1 MAREESELDQE
12 TLDRVLAEEL
22 AKGTDRR
29 VAEGRARRAAVQAH
43 RAKTGEAPAAPGAA
57 AAGAA
62 APAAGAPAAPSG
74 DGGAASGDGGAAAP
88 APAAAPTTPAPA
100 PVAARAPAPAAAAA
114 TAAPAGTT
122 TLAPTRQAP
131 APTGNVPEPKKGAEE
146 KHRLLALVPPEGIQ
160 RVEREQGDRINVWP
174 HLLIEEFIALLLVT
188 VTLVIFS
195 TLVNAPLRELANP
208 NLTPNPSK
216 APWYFLGLQELLRYF
231 HPMVAGVLF
240 APTLVLLALAVVPY
254 VDRNPSTKPG
264 DRKIAI
270 TMFTMLMMFG
280 ATLTIIGSFFRG
292 TGYNWVWPWAQGV
305 FFDL

>member
-1 MAREESELDQE
+1 VAREESELDQE

-57 AAGAA
+57 A
-62 APAAGAPAAPSG
+62 PAAGAPAAPSG
-74 DGGAASGDGGAAAP
+74 DGGAVSGDGGAAAP
-88 APAAAPTTPAPA
+88 APTAPAPA

-195 TLVNAPLRELANP
+195 TFVNAPLRELANP

>member
-29 VAEGRARRAAVQAH
+29 VAEGRARRAAVQVH

-57 AAGAA
+57 A
-62 APAAGAPAAPSG
+62 PAAGAPASPSG
-74 DGGAASGDGGAAAP
+74 DGGAVSGDGGAAAP
-88 APAAAPTTPAPA
+88 TPAPA
-100 PVAARAPAPAAAAA
+100 PVAARAPTPAAAAP

-195 TLVNAPLRELANP
+195 TFVNAPLRELANP

-270 TMFTMLMMFG
+270 TMFTMLIMFG

-305 FFDL
+305 FFEL

>member
-1 MAREESELDQE
+1 MAREDTPLDQE
-12 TLDRVLAEEL
+12 TFDRVLADEL
-22 AKGTDRR
+22 GKGTDRR
-29 VAEGRARRAAVQAH
+29 VAEGRARAAAVRAQ
-43 RAKTGEAPAAPGAA
+43 RAKSGETPAATP
-57 AAGAA
+57 
-62 APAAGAPAAPSG
+62 PA
-74 DGGAASGDGGAAAP
+74 AASGDGGAAPAAP
-88 APAAAPTTPAPA
+88 APPPAAAPPAAAPAAAAVAAAPAAAP
-100 PVAARAPAPAAAAA
+100 
-114 TAAPAGTT
+114 AGTAT
-122 TLAPTRQAP
+122 VTAPERQAP
-131 APTGNVPEPKKGAEE
+131 APTGNVPEAKKGAPE

-174 HLLIEEFIALLLVT
+174 HLLIEEFVAMLIVLAALT
-188 VTLVIFS
+188 IFS
-195 TLVNAPLRELANP
+195 TFVNAPLRELANP

-240 APTLVLLALAVVPY
+240 APTLVLLALAVAPF

-270 TMFTMLMMFG
+270 TMFTMLLMFG

-305 FFDL
+305 FFEL

>member
-1 MAREESELDQE
+1 VAREESDLDQE

-43 RAKTGEAPAAPGAA
+43 RAKTGETPAAPGAA
-57 AAGAA
+57 APAA
-62 APAAGAPAAPSG
+62 ATPAAPSG
-74 DGGAASGDGGAAAP
+74 DGGAVSGDGGG
-88 APAAAPTTPAPA
+88 AAPTPTAPAPA
-100 PVAARAPAPAAAAA
+100 PVAARSPAPAAAAAAAA

-131 APTGNVPEPKKGAEE
+131 APTGNVPEPKKGAQE

-195 TLVNAPLRELANP
+195 TFVNAPLRELANP

-305 FFDL
+305 FFEL

>member
-1 MAREESELDQE
+1 MAREDTPLDQE
-12 TLDRVLAEEL
+12 TFDRVLADEL
-22 AKGTDRR
+22 GKGTDRR
-29 VAEGRARRAAVQAH
+29 VAEGRARAAAVRAQ
-43 RAKTGEAPAAPGAA
+43 RAKSGETPAA
-57 AAGAA
+57 
-62 APAAGAPAAPSG
+62 
-74 DGGAASGDGGAAAP
+74 AASGDGGAAPAAP
-88 APAAAPTTPAPA
+88 APPPAAAPPAAAPAAAAVAAAPAAAP
-100 PVAARAPAPAAAAA
+100 
-114 TAAPAGTT
+114 AGTAT
-122 TLAPTRQAP
+122 VTAPERQAP
-131 APTGNVPEPKKGAEE
+131 APTGNVPEAKKGAPE

-174 HLLIEEFIALLLVT
+174 HLLIEEFVAMLVVLAALT
-188 VTLVIFS
+188 IFS
-195 TLVNAPLRELANP
+195 TFVNAPLRELANP

-240 APTLVLLALAVVPY
+240 APTLVLLALAVAPF

-270 TMFTMLMMFG
+270 TMFTMLLMFG

-305 FFDL
+305 FFEL